1 LKIAVDAMGGDRA
14 PDVIIEAVEGS
25 ELRDSVVLVG
35 DESKL
40 QGKVPAGLEI
50 VHAPEIIGMGE
61 HPTEAFRK
69 KKKSSI
75 GIGTELQKQSK
86 VDAFV
91 GAGNTGAYMAFAT
104 LGLGRLKSVERPAL
118 ATFFP
123 AKKGYT
129 LVLDVGAN
137 TSVKPSHLLQ
147 FGAMGSLYVE
157 KITGKENPLVA
168 LLSMGEEETKGDTL
182 TRKAFELMRESS
194 LNFVGNIEGHHI
206 LDGNVDVVVCEGTI
220 GNAILKFG
228 ESVVEVIQEG
238 VRNIVNTSLKAK
250 LGGALLKPS
259 LKAFFA
265 RMSYD
270 EYGGA
275 VLLGTNGITIISHGR
290 SSPKAIRNAI
300 RMAAKCVEENINS
313 SIENRIKEFNQ

>member
-1 LKIAVDAMGGDRA
+1 MKIAVDAMGGDRA

-25 ELRDSVVLVG
+25 ELRDYVVLIG

-40 QGKVPAGLEI
+40 QDKVSTGVEV
-50 VHAPEIIGMGE
+50 VHAPEVIGMDE

-69 KKKSSI
+69 KKNSSI
-75 GIGTELQKQSK
+75 GIGTELQKQGK
-86 VDAFV
+86 VDAFI

-104 LGLGRLKSVERPAL
+104 LGLGRLKGVERPAL

-123 AKKGYT
+123 TKRGYT

-137 TSVKPSHLLQ
+137 TSVKPTHLFQ
-147 FGAMGSLYVE
+147 FGTMGSLYVE
-157 KITGKENPLVA
+157 KITGKENPSVA
-168 LLSMGEEETKGDTL
+168 LLSMGEEDTKGDSLTL
-182 TRKAFELMRESS
+182 KAFELMKESS

-206 LDGNVDVVVCEGTI
+206 LEGNVDVVVCEGTV

-228 ESVVEVIQEG
+228 ESVVEITQEAI
-238 VRNIVNTSLKAK
+238 RDIVKTSLRAK
-250 LGGALLKPS
+250 LGGFLLRPS
-259 LKAFFA
+259 LKSFFA

-275 VLLGTNGITIISHGR
+275 VLLGVNGITVVCHGR

-300 RMAAKCVEENINS
+300 RMAAKCVKENINS
-313 SIENRIKEFNQ
+313 HIEKRIKEFSQ